1 MSKGHTRTIGLAFG
15 AFFAAAT
22 TGAVA
27 QSNAVADFYT
37 GKTVTIWVGYGA
49 GGGYDNTA
57 RVVARHLGAHIP
69 GKPSVVVQN
78 MPGAGSLLAANNLY
92 NIAPKDGTVL
102 GVFSSTVAML
112 PLYNDPKANFDTV
125 KFNWIGNFHRDTLSC
140 GVWKGA
146 GQNIRSL
153 EDLIAAKTTVLFG
166 SDGADAPLTRWP
178 LFMKNVL
185 GANLRVI
192 AGYKGTREINLAMQ
206 QGEVHASCG
215 MFESTVRS
223 AYMKDYQSGDLTLFV
238 QTGFNRNLDLFGK
251 ATNLYTMMK
260 NDEDVQLT
268 KLVFAPA
275 EITRPLA
282 APPGVPPA
290 RVTALRKS
298 LMDAMKDSALR
309 EDAMKI
315 GVDLDPMSGE
325 EIVAAFE
332 ELFKTPKAVV
342 ERATVMTSKP

>member
-1 MSKGHTRTIGLAFG
+1 MLKGRRWAAG
-15 AFFAAAT
+15 AVAAAT
-22 TGAVA
+22 LAASTAGAQA
-27 QSNAVADFYT
+27 DATADFYK
-37 GKTVTIWVGYGA
+37 GKTITIWVGYGA

-57 RVVARHLGAHIP
+57 RVVARHYGEHIP
-69 GKPSVVVQN
+69 GKPAVVVQN

-112 PLYNDPKANFDTV
+112 PLYADPKANFDTT
-125 KFNWIGNFHRDTLSC
+125 KFSWIGNLHRDTLSC

-192 AGYKGTREINLAMQ
+192 AGYKGTREINLAMK

-223 AYMKDYQSGDLTLFV
+223 AYMQDYDAGDLNLFV
-238 QTGFNRNLDLFGK
+238 QTGFNRNVELFGK
-251 ATNLYTMMK
+251 ATNLYTLMK
-260 NDEDVQLT
+260 TDEDMQMA
-268 KLVFAPA
+268 KLVFGPA

-282 APPGVPPA
+282 GPPGVPA
-290 RVTALRKS
+290 ERVAALRKA
-298 LMDAMKDSALR
+298 LMEMMRSPALR

-325 EIVAAFE
+325 EIVAAFS

-342 ERATVMTSKP
+342 EKATVATSKP